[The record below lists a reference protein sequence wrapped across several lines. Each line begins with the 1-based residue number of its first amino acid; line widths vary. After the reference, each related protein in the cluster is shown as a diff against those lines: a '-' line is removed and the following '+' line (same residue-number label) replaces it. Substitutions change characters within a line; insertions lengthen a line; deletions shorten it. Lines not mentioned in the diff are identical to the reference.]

1 MAQKSSPPKSATA
14 RKGTAATKSTVKP
27 VRRQAAKKSTR
38 PAKQPAA
45 PAAPPPAR
53 RAVFIDVENTSGE
66 SDLLKVIDH
75 LQIDRKAQP
84 TELYALGNWKSVGA
98 RVARML
104 AGHGAQLIH
113 SAPAVGVRDW
123 SDLWIAVA
131 AGRWLATAA
140 PGDLLDIVSDDRAF
154 DAVGDAAAA
163 AGVLFRRTSYR
174 AISGAAPAPAASA
187 ATEARPRRRRRGGRG
202 RRAPLV
208 QHPAAPEAPLA
219 ATSAPITAP
228 AAAVSDEEAHGA
240 SHEQISATLARLAG
254 GTSRWIN
261 LDALANALKT
271 EGFTRPPGSPR
282 LVTRLRRMKDVEV
295 SANGM
300 VRLVGSGA
308 ELPAAPRAEL
318 LAEALPEALAAP
330 PAEPAGRASA
340 PPRRPRRRGGRGR
353 RRPRAETPAAV
364 PPPHEDSAR

>member
-1 MAQKSSPPKSATA
+1 MAKKASPKKPAPAKKRTATTKA
-14 RKGTAATKSTVKP
+14 RVTPA
-27 VRRQAAKKSTR
+27 RRQVAKKSTR
-38 PAKQPAA
+38 PTKQPAA
-45 PAAPPPAR
+45 ASPPPAR

-66 SDLLKVIDH
+66 SDLLKVVDH

-84 TELYALGNWKSVGA
+84 TELYALGNWKSVGT

-104 AGHGAQLIH
+104 AGLGAQLIH

-131 AGRWLATAA
+131 AGRWLATAG
-140 PGDLLDIVSDDRAF
+140 PGDVLDIVSDDRAF

-163 AGVLFRRTSYR
+163 AGVVFHRTSYR
-174 AISGAAPAPAASA
+174 AIPGGAPAAA
-187 ATEARPRRRRRGGRG
+187 APEARPHRRRRGGRG
-202 RRAPLV
+202 RRAPAV
-208 QHPAAPEAPLA
+208 PHRPSSPEPQSTRSAAP
-219 ATSAPITAP
+219 APIAP
-228 AAAVSDEEAHGA
+228 PPAVSDEEAHAA
-240 SHEQISATLARLAG
+240 SHAQISATLARLAG

-300 VRLVGSGA
+300 VRLVSGGA
-308 ELPAAPRAEL
+308 EPPAAPLTGSPAGS
-318 LAEALPEALAAP
+318 
-330 PAEPAGRASA
+330 PAEHTADAGT

-353 RRPRAETPAAV
+353 RRPRAETAAAAPA
-364 PPPHEDSAR
+364 PLDDTTP